1 MDGNGNN
8 LATAPSTTLV
18 MTISLDQ
25 LTGAVRVTGP
35 IENRFV
41 AYGMLELAKDA
52 VRVACEQKQAG
63 SRIVLP
69 GIAAVGSV

>member
-1 MDGNGNN
+1 MDGNGQN
-8 LATAPSTTLV
+8 AVQVSSSTLV
-18 MTISLDQ
+18 MTITLDQ

-52 VRVACEQKQAG
+52 VRMTCEQKQSG

-69 GIAAVGSV
+69 GISAIGSA